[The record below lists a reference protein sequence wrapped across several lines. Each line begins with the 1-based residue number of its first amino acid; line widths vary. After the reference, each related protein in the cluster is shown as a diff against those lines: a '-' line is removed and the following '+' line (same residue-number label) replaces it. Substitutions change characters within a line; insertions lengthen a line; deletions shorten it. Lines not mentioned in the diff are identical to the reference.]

1 MSVCSER
8 GMVSDSL
15 SPAAESNRHSSTRDA
30 CSENSAKFTP
40 TPSHVAPSGYGVPGQ
55 TLIDRLC
62 TADLCIS
69 KTAADHA
76 DPQSSRGTTPITAV
90 NRNGA
95 RLALVIAIQRRPHGT
110 EQREFR

>member
-1 MSVCSER
+1 
-8 GMVSDSL
+8 MVSDSL

-30 CSENSAKFTP
+30 CSENSAKLTP

-76 DPQSSRGTTPITAV
+76 DPQRFPRTTRITRRNETARG
-90 NRNGA
+90 
-95 RLALVIAIQRRPHGT
+95 LLW
-110 EQREFR
+110 